1 MNADIIHVR
10 QQSREEVND
19 PMMSP
24 LYQTIKTS
32 VDFEMENRLNQKDES
47 KAQTYRDSN
56 QET

>member
-10 QQSREEVND
+10 QQSREVEND

-56 QET
+56 QEA